1 VSLRARLTLYFVI
14 IVVLPVTAV
23 TAYGWQAVARSTQRQ
38 IHSELQLAR
47 NSAAVAF
54 DARLERAHGAVA
66 ALARDPGLL
75 QALAAGDRRGVQAV
89 LDRQRVS
96 DLLLAV
102 TDADRRVLGRA
113 GNTTPGFLPGVR
125 RAPLGM
131 LLPAE
136 PNGVRSWPML
146 QRRSADLR
154 QRGCAPAKSR
164 RCLLGTVTAGIWMD
178 SQELQT
184 LARGALDADLTLAI
198 GDAPAA
204 STVGRLTAADRV
216 PAADGIRRGRLAG
229 RQVVMSTEPLT
240 SEVGEQARL
249 LVSIPATPTTAGID
263 SRLLAIVLLGLV
275 VVCLVATLLGSVL
288 ARLVSRPLGEL
299 AAQARAIARGDF
311 ASPPSGAR
319 SGGEVG
325 DLDLPPS
332 ILGSRGELGE
342 LARAFERMR
351 VELGEYLSAL
361 RSSRDELARSMNR
374 LGETLSSTH
383 DLPKLLTVVL
393 EAAVQARRA
402 KAGSLL
408 LLTPDRT
415 ALVREATHGLQQR
428 DPAERIPVG
437 QGVAGTVAATGR
449 AMVLASPAGNGGT
462 EAAATSQVSVP
473 LLAQGKVLG
482 VLSLYDREDG
492 APFTLGDAEGLTT
505 FAVQAAVA
513 IENVQ
518 LHAEAERLSVT
529 DPLTGAWNYR
539 YFKRRFEQEIE
550 RSRRFGRVLALLMLD
565 IDHFKSV
572 NDRFGH
578 QRGDEVLVELARR
591 VTGSVRDIDTFARY
605 GGEEFV
611 LILPETNLEGG
622 LAVAEK
628 LRLATRRTR
637 FCAGDKDPGIP
648 LTVSIGAACF
658 PEHATSPEE
667 LLRAA
672 DEALYE
678 AKLQGRDRVVT
689 AGPRLLPLTARPG
702 QGDGGQGRVR
712 SASEQRISGES
723 PS

>member
-1 VSLRARLTLYFVI
+1 VSLRARLTLYFVV
-14 IVVLPVTAV
+14 IVVLPVTVV
-23 TAYGWQAVARSTQRQ
+23 TAFGWHAVARSTQRQ
-38 IHSELQLAR
+38 VRSELEQAR
-47 NSAAVAF
+47 GSATVAF
-54 DARLERAHGAVA
+54 TARVERAHEAVA
-66 ALARDPGLL
+66 ALARDPSLL
-75 QALAAGDRRGVQAV
+75 EAMAAGDAAQVRAV
-89 LDRQRVS
+89 LRRQGAT
-96 DLLLAV
+96 DLVLAV
-102 TDADRRVLGRA
+102 TAPDGRVLGRA
-113 GNTTPGFLPGVR
+113 GHTNPGFLPGVQ

-131 LLPAE
+131 LLAPE
-136 PNGVRSWPML
+136 PGNVRSWPML
-146 QRRSADLR
+146 QRHSADLR
-154 QRGCAPAKSR
+154 QRGCTPRGSS

-178 SQELQT
+178 SQELQR
-184 LARGALDADLTLAI
+184 LARGTLDADLTLVI
-198 GDAPAA
+198 GEVPVA
-204 STVGRLTAADRV
+204 STIGRLTAVDRV
-216 PAADGIRRGRLAG
+216 PADDGTSRGKLAG
-229 RQVVMSTEPLT
+229 RPVVMAIEPLAPD
-240 SEVGEQARL
+240 VGEQARL

-275 VVCLVATLLGSVL
+275 VVCLIATLLGSVL

-299 AAQARAIARGDF
+299 AEQARAIARGDF
-311 ASPPSGAR
+311 GRPPTGVR
-319 SGGEVG
+319 SGGEV
-325 DLDLPPS
+325 
-332 ILGSRGELGE
+332 GE

-351 VELGEYLSAL
+351 VELGEYLTAL
-361 RSSRDELARSMNR
+361 RSSRDELAKSMNR

-383 DLPKLLTVVL
+383 DLPKLLAVVL

-408 LLTPDRT
+408 LLTADRT
-415 ALVREATHGLQQR
+415 ALVREATHGLTQR
-428 DPAERIPVG
+428 EPAERIPVG

-449 AMVLASPAGNGGT
+449 AMVLASPAGNGGSEPT
-462 EAAATSQVSVP
+462 ATTQVSVP
-473 LLAQGKVLG
+473 VGAQGRVLG

-492 APFTLGDAEGLTT
+492 EPFTLGDAEALTA

-539 YFKRRFEQEIE
+539 YFERRFEQEIE

-578 QRGDEVLVELARR
+578 QRGDEVLVEFARR

-628 LRLATRRTR
+628 LRLATHRIP
-637 FCAGDKDPGIP
+637 FCAEAADGGVR
-648 LTVSIGAACF
+648 LTVSIGVACF
-658 PEHATSPEE
+658 PEHATSPDE

-702 QGDGGQGRVR
+702 QVKGRAARV
-712 SASEQRISGES
+712 E
-723 PS
+723 